1 MLNSLEIP
9 QERFSTL
16 SEILFNFDVPNEI
29 RKILGPLSNSLSPIL
44 EEQLSSNSS
53 NDESKEDMK
62 KKKLKKLEE
71 LKKKKVE
78 NLQKIKEKHELT
90 TMET

>member
-1 MLNSLEIP
+1 
-9 QERFSTL
+9 
-16 SEILFNFDVPNEI
+16 
-29 RKILGPLSNSLSPIL
+29 
-44 EEQLSSNSS
+44 
-53 NDESKEDMK
+53 MK